1 MKNYPENRFSS
12 DSVDLLRRKLTFGS
26 AAVIL
31 ASLLGVKGSV
41 QDVFADE
48 TAFNA
53 DRKIEETEAGFSR
66 LEERVLPQLNKFVKS
81 ERIRVMIR
89 KSFEVFE
96 SNKTNP
102 ARKSWDQEV
111 VPYGKEN
118 GFFYVFCGAGGRSSI
133 FNGTYRILKLR
144 SDFNPELIGRLSFLA
159 HELVHV
165 VKDNHYRRTVPEH
178 TYRTYWSGDFVAV
191 PSEEAE
197 AIAVQLEILNIATG
211 GKLNSAKTGSD
222 KADKFLTEMAEHYF
236 NKDWNSFVAF
246 VEKWYRGKGAQIF
259 NADLTPVE

>member
-53 DRKIEETEAGFSR
+53 DRKIEETEAEFSR
-66 LEERVLPQLNKFVKS
+66 LEEMVLPQLDEVKS
-81 ERIRVMIR
+81 GKMRVMIR
-89 KSFEVFE
+89 AAFGAFE

-102 ARKSWDQEV
+102 AKKVLPQEA
-111 VPYGKEN
+111 VPRGKEN
-118 GFFYVFCGAGGRSSI
+118 GFTYMFCDMDGRSAK
-133 FNGTYRILKLR
+133 FNGVYRIVKL
-144 SDFNPELIGRLSFLA
+144 SLDFNPASIGRLSFLA

-165 VKDNHYRRTVPEH
+165 VKDNYYRRTIPEH
-178 TYRTYWSGDFVAV
+178 IYETFWSNNFVAV

-197 AIAVQLEILNIATG
+197 AIAVQLEILNITTG
-211 GKLNSAKTGSD
+211 GDLDSIKTGSD
-222 KADKFLTEMAEHYF
+222 RADKFLTKMAEHYF
-236 NKDWNSFVAF
+236 NKDWNNFVAF
-246 VEKWYRGKGAQIF
+246 VEKWYREKGARIF
-259 NADLTPVE
+259 NADLTPAE